1 MIRFN
6 VTGARKGNVM
16 SSELFRSIESTRVA
30 RFDQLKPFS
39 LAFVDSLLPDGRKSN
54 LKVIGKGVVENA
66 EMQPPISED
75 HGFTVSYI
83 VVPPG
88 GGAGLH
94 SHNTPEVFIP
104 MNGPLTVL
112 IGDAKEELTLK
123 PLDVVS
129 VPTGVMRG
137 FRNHNDF
144 ELTVLAMVGGHTG
157 GGSVT
162 WHPEV
167 LARAAEETGLA
178 VDEAGNLKKLP
189 NFRQPAYVGPG

>member
-1 MIRFN
+1 MASDLLR
-6 VTGARKGNVM
+6 T
-16 SSELFRSIESTRVA
+16 IEATRVA
-30 RFDQLKPFS
+30 RFDKLKPFS
-39 LAFVDSLLPDGRKSN
+39 LAFVDSLLPDGRKKN
-54 LKVIGKGVVENA
+54 LKVIGRGVVENVD
-66 EMQPPISED
+66 MQPPIGDD

-94 SHNTPEVFIP
+94 AHKTAEVFIP

-112 IGDAKEELTLK
+112 IGDDKEELVLQ

-129 VPTGVMRG
+129 VPQGVMRG
-137 FRNHNDF
+137 FRNHNEF

-162 WHPEV
+162 WHHDV
-167 LARAAEETGLA
+167 LSRAATETGLS

-189 NFRQPAYVGPG
+189 NFRMPEDVAGSVL

>member
-1 MIRFN
+1 MP
-6 VTGARKGNVM
+6 
-16 SSELFRSIESTRVA
+16 SELLQKIEATRVA
-30 RFDQLKPFS
+30 RFDKLKPFS
-39 LAFVDSLLPDGRKSN
+39 LAFVDSLLPDGRKKN

-66 EMQPPISED
+66 DMQPPIGED

-94 SHNTPEVFIP
+94 AHKTAEVFIP

-112 IGDAKEELTLK
+112 IGDDKEELQLA
-123 PLDVVS
+123 PLDVIS

-144 ELTVLAMVGGHTG
+144 ELTILAMVGGHTG

-162 WHPEV
+162 WHEDV
-167 LARAAEETGLA
+167 LTRAAEQTGLA
-178 VDEAGNLKKLP
+178 VDEFGNLKKLP
-189 NFRQPAYVGPG
+189 NFRMPADVTGSVL

>member
-1 MIRFN
+1 MP
-6 VTGARKGNVM
+6 
-16 SSELFRSIESTRVA
+16 SELLKQIEATRVA
-30 RFDQLKPFS
+30 RFKNLKPFS
-39 LAFVDSLLPDGRKSN
+39 LAFVDSLLPEGRKAN
-54 LKVIGKGVVENA
+54 LKVIGRGVVENA
-66 EMQPPISED
+66 AMQPPINDD

-94 SHNTPEVFIP
+94 AHKTPEVFIP
-104 MNGPLTVL
+104 INGPLTVL
-112 IGDAKEELTLK
+112 IGDDKEELPLA
-123 PLDVVS
+123 PLDVCS

-162 WHPEV
+162 WHHEV
-167 LARAAEETGLA
+167 LSRAAAESGLA

-189 NFRQPAYVGPG
+189 NFKMPADIEGSAI

>member
-1 MIRFN
+1 MP
-6 VTGARKGNVM
+6 
-16 SSELFRSIESTRVA
+16 SELFRSIESTRVA

-39 LAFVDSLLPDGRKSN
+39 MAFVDSLLPEGRKKN

-83 VVPPG
+83 VMPPG
-88 GGAGLH
+88 GGAELH
-94 SHNTPEVFIP
+94 AHNTPEVFIP
-104 MNGPLTVL
+104 MNGPLSVL
-112 IGDAKEELTLK
+112 IGDEREVLRLH

-137 FRNHNDF
+137 FRNDNEF
-144 ELTVLAMVGGHTG
+144 ELTIMAMVGGHTG

-162 WHPEV
+162 WHPQV

-178 VDEAGNLKKLP
+178 VDEAGNLKRLP
-189 NFRQPAYVGPG
+189 NFRLPADMTEA